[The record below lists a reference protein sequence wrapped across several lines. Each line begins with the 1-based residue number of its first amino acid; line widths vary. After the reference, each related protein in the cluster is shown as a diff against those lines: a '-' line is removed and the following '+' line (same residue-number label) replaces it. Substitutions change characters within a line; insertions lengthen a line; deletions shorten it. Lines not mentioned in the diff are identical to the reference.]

1 MNIRYLVIC
10 ILLVIGY
17 PAALVSAD
25 SDNESKTAVLLA
37 ANFSGDAE
45 LPQSQNEAKL
55 WILNAGYDQVS
66 HLKITRSG
74 AYHGT
79 ALSRGE
85 TYYVSIDLAGN
96 VLGIKE

>member
-10 ILLVIGY
+10 ILLLMAY
-17 PAALVSAD
+17 PAGLTSAD
-25 SDNESKTAVLLA
+25 SDNESKTAILLA
-37 ANFSGDAE
+37 ANFSGDVE

-66 HLKITRSG
+66 HLQVMRSG
-74 AYHGT
+74 SYHGT

-96 VLGIKE
+96 VLGVKE